1 MMKKFKIKP
10 LIWGIFSI
18 ALSSATLIHAE
29 TQPISLKFDQQNF
42 TIKTINVN
50 GSTLKVHAYEGI
62 TYVANPVDKKYQ
74 SINIYIPEAYFE
86 GQSINGYNAQNAP
99 IFLPNQVGG
108 YMPAEPGTLEG
119 RRPLMM
125 KNPNGAA
132 PSDLPKGKPPEGMSG
147 MDPSQKQQRPN
158 TIVSAL
164 AHGYVVAS
172 PGARGRTLQNAQGQY
187 TGKAPAAIVD
197 LKAAVRY
204 LKLNDSIMPGDA
216 NKIISNGT
224 SAGGALSVL
233 LGATGDA
240 KDYEPYLKQLG
251 AAQSSDKI
259 FASSAYAAI
268 TNLEHADAA
277 YEWQLSNVHQ
287 YKKIDISM
295 LDYKVQRKEQAGTL
309 TANQIQVSQDLKQ
322 LFPTYLNSL
331 KLKNKQGQLL
341 QLDAKGNG
349 SFKDYIQS
357 LLIQSAQTALDQ
369 GEDLSSL
376 KWLTIENKKIAKID
390 YDAYLQYLGRQK
402 LPPAFD
408 ALDLSSGE
416 NDEFGTASIAAQHF
430 TAYALQHRTQTD
442 STMADPKIIAMM
454 NPMHYIG
461 THQAST
467 AKYWRIRQGTLDKD
481 TSFAIPAMLATSLAN
496 QGNSVDFSLAWNQP
510 HAGDYDLNELFNW
523 IDQIAHPS
531 MP

>member
-1 MMKKFKIKP
+1 MMRNLKTKP
-10 LIWGIFSI
+10 LIWGICSI
-18 ALSSATLIHAE
+18 TLISATLIHAE
-29 TQPISLKFDQQNF
+29 TQPYSLKFDPQNF
-42 TIKTINVN
+42 TIKTIDVN
-50 GSTLKVHAYEGI
+50 GSKLKVHAYEGI
-62 TYVANPVDKKYQ
+62 TYVTNPIDKKYQ
-74 SINIYIPEAYFE
+74 SINIYIPEAYFQ

-108 YMPAEPGTLEG
+108 YMPAEPGSLVG
-119 RRPLMM
+119 RRPPMM
-125 KNPNGAA
+125 KNPNGTV
-132 PSDLPKGKPPEGMSG
+132 PSDPPKGKLPEGMSG
-147 MDPSQKQQRPN
+147 MEQAQKQQPN
-158 TIVSAL
+158 TIASAL

-172 PGARGRTLQNAQGQY
+172 PGARGRTLRNTQGQY

-224 SAGGALSVL
+224 SAGAALSVL

-251 AAQSSDKI
+251 AAKSSDKI
-259 FASSAYAAI
+259 FATSAYAAI

-277 YEWQLSNVHQ
+277 YEWQLANVHQ

-331 KLKNKQGQLL
+331 NLKNKQGQLL
-341 QLDAKGNG
+341 RLDANGNG
-349 SFKDYIQS
+349 NFKDYIQS

-369 GEDLSSL
+369 GENLSSL
-376 KWLTIENKKIAKID
+376 KWLSIENKKVTKID
-390 YDAYLQYLGRQK
+390 YEAYLQYLGRQK

-430 TAYALQHRTQTD
+430 TTYALQHRTQAD
-442 STMADPKIIAMM
+442 STIADPKIIAMM

-461 THQAST
+461 THQVST

-481 TSFAIPAMLATSLAN
+481 TSFAIPAILAN
-496 QGNSVDFSLAWNQP
+496 SLDKQDYSVDFSLAWNKP
-510 HAGDYDLNELFNW
+510 HSGDYDLNELFDW
-523 IDQIAHPS
+523 IDRIVKD
-531 MP
+531 

>member
-1 MMKKFKIKP
+1 MMKKFTIKP
-10 LIWGIFSI
+10 FTIGIFSI
-18 ALSSATLIHAE
+18 AFSSATILYAE
-29 TQPISLKFDQQNF
+29 TQPISLKFNQQNF
-42 TIKTINVN
+42 TVKTIDVS
-50 GSTLKVHAYEGI
+50 GSKLKVRAYEGI

-86 GQSINGYNAQNAP
+86 SKSINGYNAQNAP
-99 IFLPNQVGG
+99 IFLPNLVGG
-108 YMPAEPGTLEG
+108 YMPAEPGSLEG
-119 RRPLMM
+119 RHPVMM
-125 KNPNGAA
+125 KNPNGAS
-132 PSDLPKGKPPEGMSG
+132 PSDLLNGKRSEGMSG
-147 MDPSQKQQRPN
+147 MGPSQKQQRPN

-172 PGARGRTLQNAQGQY
+172 PGARGRTLQNDQGQY
-187 TGKAPAAIVD
+187 IGKAPAAIVD

-259 FASSAYAAI
+259 FASSTYAAI
-268 TNLEHADAA
+268 TDLEHADAA
-277 YEWQLSNVHQ
+277 YEWQLANVHQ

-309 TANQIQVSQDLKQ
+309 TTNQIQVSQDLRQ
-322 LFPTYLNSL
+322 LLPAYLNSL
-331 KLKNKQGQLL
+331 QLEDKQGRSL
-341 QLDAKGNG
+341 QLDTKGNG
-349 SFKDYIQS
+349 SFKDYIKS
-357 LLIQSAQTALDQ
+357 LLIQSAQTAMDH

-376 KWLTIENKKIAKID
+376 KWLTIENKKVAQID

-416 NDEFGTASIAAQHF
+416 NDEFGTTSIVAQHF
-430 TAYALQHRTQTD
+430 TPYALQHSEKVQ
-442 STMADPKIIAMM
+442 STLADPKIISMM
-454 NPMHYIG
+454 NPMHYIR
-461 THQAST
+461 TRQAST

-481 TSFAIPAMLATSLAN
+481 TSFAIPAMLAISLVN
-496 QGNSVDFSLAWNQP
+496 QGNSVDFSLVWNQP

-523 IDQIAHPS
+523 IDQIAYLS
-531 MP
+531 IS

>member
-10 LIWGIFSI
+10 LILGIFSI
-18 ALSSATLIHAE
+18 AFSSATLLHAE
-29 TQPISLKFDQQNF
+29 TQLISLKFDQKNF
-42 TIKTINVN
+42 TVKTINVN
-50 GSTLKVHAYEGI
+50 GSTLKVYAYEGI

-119 RRPLMM
+119 RRPPIMQ
-125 KNPNGAA
+125 KNNAA
-132 PSDLPKGKPPEGMSG
+132 EMPKANPPEGNALDLS
-147 MDPSQKQQRPN
+147 KNQQRPN
-158 TIVSAL
+158 TIASAL

-172 PGARGRTLQNAQGQY
+172 PGARGRTLQNTQGQY
-187 TGKAPAAIVD
+187 IGKAPAAIVD

-204 LKLNDSIMPGDA
+204 LKLNDSMMPGDA

-224 SAGGALSVL
+224 SAGGALSAL

-251 AAQSSDKI
+251 AARTSDTI
-259 FASSAYAAI
+259 FATSAYAAI

-277 YEWQLSNVHQ
+277 YEWQLADVHQ

-295 LDYKVQRKEQAGTL
+295 LDYKIQRKEQAGTL
-309 TANQIQVSQDLKQ
+309 TVDQIQVSQDLQ
-322 LFPTYLNSL
+322 QQFPVYLNTLRL
-331 KLKNKQGQLL
+331 KDKQGQSL
-341 QLDAKGNG
+341 QLDANGEG
-349 SFKDYIQS
+349 SFKDYIKS

-369 GEDLSSL
+369 GGDLSSL
-376 KWLTIENKKIAKID
+376 KWLKIENKKIVDID

-416 NDEFGTASIAAQHF
+416 NDEFGTASIPAQHF
-430 TAYALQHRTQTD
+430 TAYSMNHRTQTNR
-442 STMADPKIIAMM
+442 TMADPKIIAMM
-454 NPMHYIG
+454 NPMHYIAS
-461 THQAST
+461 HQAST
-467 AKYWRIRQGTLDKD
+467 AKHWRIRQGTLDKD
-481 TSFAIPAMLATSLAN
+481 TSFAIPAILVTTLAN

-510 HAGDYDLNELFNW
+510 HGGDYDLNELFKW
-523 IDQIAHPS
+523 IDQIAHQS
-531 MP
+531 MK

>member
-10 LIWGIFSI
+10 LILGVFSI
-18 ALSSATLIHAE
+18 AFSSATILYAK

-42 TIKTINVN
+42 TVKAIDVN
-50 GSTLKVHAYEGI
+50 GSTLKVRAYEGI

-86 GQSINGYNAQNAP
+86 GESINGYNAQNAP

-125 KNPNGAA
+125 NNLDGAA
-132 PSDLPKGKPPEGMSG
+132 SSDLPKGKPPEVRSG
-147 MDPSQKQQRPN
+147 MDRSQKQQRPN

-164 AHGYVVAS
+164 SHGYVVAS
-172 PGARGRTLQNAQGQY
+172 PGARGRTLQNVQGQY

-277 YEWQLSNVHQ
+277 YEWQLANVHQ

-309 TANQIQVSQDLKQ
+309 TANQIQVSQDLRQ
-322 LFPTYLNSL
+322 LFPAYLNSL
-331 KLKNKQGQLL
+331 QLKDKQGQSL

-349 SFKDYIQS
+349 SFKDYIKS
-357 LLIQSAQTALDQ
+357 LLIQSAQTAVDH

-376 KWLTIENKKIAKID
+376 KWLTIENKKVAKID

-416 NDEFGTASIAAQHF
+416 NDEFGTASISAQHF
-430 TAYALQHRTQTD
+430 TPYALQHSEKAQ
-442 STMADPKIIAMM
+442 SMLADPKIISMM

-481 TSFAIPAMLATSLAN
+481 TSFAIPAILATSLAN
-496 QGNSVDFSLAWNQP
+496 HSHSVDFSLAWNQP
-510 HAGDYDLNELFNW
+510 HAGDYDLNELFTW
-523 IDQIAHPS
+523 IDQIVQQ
-531 MP
+531 